1 LISDI
6 LAKDREKQLGLTIC
20 RGYIEDM
27 GGKIWAESEE
37 GKGTTFFFA
46 IPKVEV

>member
-1 LISDI
+1 
-6 LAKDREKQLGLTIC
+6 
-20 RGYIEDM
+20 M

-46 IPKVEV
+46 IPKVEVEKEKTSFDEFEHM